1 MTNESF
7 NFQISLI
14 LKGVKCLLEVDNID
28 NEESSILEKVLAM
41 DTNLSH
47 LIIRRVENP
56 NLIIRAIEKNFKL
69 IYVRIN
75 NMDKN
80 TINMYINRNINYS
93 ICKESLI
100 LFTNL
105 SNIPLEL
112 NDLVYNQTQRLCYH
126 KIPTDYNFVKY

>member
-1 MTNESF
+1 MILKSF

-69 IYVRIN
+69 RYVRIN

-112 NDLVYNQTQRLCYH
+112 NDLVYNQTLRLCYH
-126 KIPTDYNFVKY
+126 KIPTDYNFVEY